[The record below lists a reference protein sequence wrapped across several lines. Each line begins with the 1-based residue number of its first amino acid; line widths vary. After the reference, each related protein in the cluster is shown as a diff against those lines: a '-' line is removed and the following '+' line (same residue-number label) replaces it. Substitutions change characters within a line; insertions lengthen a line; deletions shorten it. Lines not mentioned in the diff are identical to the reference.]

1 MRRKGGLPAAP
12 QALGPPLEWLSAGFL
27 PQMGVRACEAAGLP
41 PFWDLWG
48 SNPRA
53 YIALGL
59 KSNSLTTRTKSL
71 NHSVKIPYTRSKSLN
86 HSVKIPYTRSKS
98 LTLGQIPLY
107 FPFLRSTAF
116 AIYCVCAF
124 VRLRPAAFVRLP
136 STSYCVCA
144 SYCLLRPTK

>member
-1 MRRKGGLPAAP
+1 MRRKGASP
-12 QALGPPLEWLSAGFL
+12 LGPPLEWLAVGFL
-27 PQMGVRACEAAGLP
+27 PQMGVRGCP

-71 NHSVKIPYTRSKSLN
+71 TLEQNPYTRTKSL
-86 HSVKIPYTRSKS
+86 HSNKILTLEQNPYTRTKS
-98 LTLGQIPLY
+98 LYTSLFCDLLP
-107 FPFLRSTAF
+107 T
-116 AIYCVCAF
+116 
-124 VRLRPAAFVRLP
+124 AFVRLP

-144 SYCLLRPTK
+144 FVRLPSTSFVPMCI